1 MSGCLDDWVAVWL
14 GGVAGKLDYWI
25 AGGWLECWMDECMYG
40 RVAGLLDGWIA
51 GWLAGWLDGW
61 MAA

>member
-1 MSGCLDDWVAVWL
+1 M

-40 RVAGLLDGWIA
+40 WVAGLLDGWIA